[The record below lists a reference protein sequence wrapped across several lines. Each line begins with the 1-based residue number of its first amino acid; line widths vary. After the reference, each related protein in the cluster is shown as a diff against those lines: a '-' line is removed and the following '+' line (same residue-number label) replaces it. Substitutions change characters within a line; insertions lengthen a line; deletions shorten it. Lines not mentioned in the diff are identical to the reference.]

1 MKTSMAASMLCMWVR
16 SVEDYSKALKIVAP
30 KRQKKQYAE
39 EQLRKKLAYLEEL
52 ETEFNILAAKLA
64 DLQTTYDKTMVTM
77 SELKAQLDDIQVKI
91 DRGDKLI
98 TGLAGEKTRWE
109 ASLIILDEQYE
120 KLIGD
125 CILAA
130 AFMSYCGPFPSEYRD
145 DLVANWVSMVERENI
160 PFTQGFEFDDF
171 MAGPALARAW
181 QINGLPTDK
190 FSTENAVFVN
200 KGIRWALNIDPQSQA
215 MNWVKNTEGDQLVI
229 ADYKDADHVKKI
241 E

>member
-77 SELKAQLDDIQVKI
+77 SELKAQLDDIQIKI

-181 QINGLPTDK
+181 
-190 FSTENAVFVN
+190 
-200 KGIRWALNIDPQSQA
+200 
-215 MNWVKNTEGDQLVI
+215 
-229 ADYKDADHVKKI
+229 
-241 E
+241 